1 MIINIIKPVI
11 DIFNIRIGYIGGY
24 QRERATE
31 TIFLTHALNAE
42 LSFRWRFLGLK
53 QSLYYGDSLYPLY
66 EKQKT
71 TLNLGDP
78 WYKSKLYSRTDL
90 FIYLYNNRFVNCY
103 FSLNLHVNELGK
115 INFQQQLIAQFNL
128 GRVFEKNAPK
138 YKTLLGK

>member
-1 MIINIIKPVI
+1 M
-11 DIFNIRIGYIGGY
+11 
-24 QRERATE
+24 
-31 TIFLTHALNAE
+31 
-42 LSFRWRFLGLK
+42 
-53 QSLYYGDSLYPLY
+53 
-66 EKQKT
+66 
-71 TLNLGDP
+71 GDP

-103 FSLNLHVNELGK
+103 FSLNLHVNELGR